1 MSSRKEKPM
10 TRIHAS
16 SFLSALL
23 ALFVGAAAAQG
34 TGTGTSGTGTG
45 TGSTGPAAGS
55 GTADKAA
62 AKSPAAPADKA
73 DKAGGKLSRADTAF
87 LKQAAQNG
95 HAEVESSKLA
105 VTKAANTQVKGFAQQ
120 MVDDHTKANQELAAL
135 AASKGVDVPKEPSVA
150 QKAKMK
156 ALSAADGANFDKRYA
171 DSMGVSA
178 HQDTIKLFQKAAT
191 GANDPD
197 VKAFATKT
205 LPTLQ
210 HHLQMAQDLKNTTA
224 KEGNVKAPGD
234 KKQ

>member
-1 MSSRKEKPM
+1 M
-10 TRIHAS
+10 TRSDARP
-16 SFLSALL
+16 FVSALL

-34 TGTGTSGTGTG
+34 TGTGTTGAG
-45 TGSTGPAAGS
+45 TGSTGPAAGG
-55 GTADKAA
+55 GTSDKAA
-62 AKSPAAPADKA
+62 AKSPAAPPADKA
-73 DKAGGKLSRADTAF
+73 DKAGGKLSRADAAF

-135 AASKGVDVPKEPSVA
+135 AASKGVEVPNEPSVA

-156 ALSAADGANFDKRYA
+156 VLSSADGANFDKRYA
-171 DSMGVSA
+171 DSMGVAA
-178 HQDTIKLFQKAAT
+178 HQDTIKLFQKAAS

-197 VKAFATKT
+197 VKAFASKT
-205 LPTLQ
+205 LSTLQ
-210 HHLQMAQDLKNTTA
+210 HHLQMAQDLKTATA

>member
-10 TRIHAS
+10 TRIHAR

-62 AKSPAAPADKA
+62 AKSPT
-73 DKAGGKLSRADTAF
+73 DKAGGKLSRADEAF

-210 HHLQMAQDLKNTTA
+210 HHLQMAQDLKSTTA

>member
-1 MSSRKEKPM
+1 M
-10 TRIHAS
+10 TRAPHVRPL
-16 SFLSALL
+16 LSALV

-45 TGSTGPAAGS
+45 STGPASGS

-62 AKSPAAPADKA
+62 AKSAAATADK
-73 DKAGGKLSRADTAF
+73 GGKLSRADIAF

-105 VTKAANTQVKGFAQQ
+105 VTKASHTQVKGFAQQ

-135 AASKGVDVPKEPSVA
+135 ASSKGVDVPKEPSVA

-156 ALSAADGANFDKRYA
+156 VLESADGANFDKRYA
-171 DSMGVSA
+171 DSMGVAA
-178 HQDTIKLFQKAAT
+178 HRDTLKLFQKAAA
-191 GANDPD
+191 GATDPD
-197 VKAFATKT
+197 VKAFAAKT

-210 HHLQMAQDLKNTTA
+210 HHLQMAQDLKTATA
-224 KEGNVKAPGD
+224 KQGNTKAPGD

>member
-1 MSSRKEKPM
+1 M
-10 TRIHAS
+10 TRIDAR
-16 SFLSALL
+16 LLLPALL
-23 ALFVGAAAAQG
+23 ALAVGAAGAQ
-34 TGTGTSGTGTG
+34 GTG

-62 AKSPAAPADKA
+62 AKSPAAPADKSA
-73 DKAGGKLSRADTAF
+73 DKSTTKAGGKLARADVAF

-105 VTKAANTQVKGFAQQ
+105 VTKASNTQVKGFAQQ
-120 MVDDHTKANQELAAL
+120 MVDDHTKANEELAAL

-156 ALSAADGANFDKRYA
+156 MLSSADGANFDKRYA
-171 DSMGVSA
+171 DAMGVAA
-178 HQDTIKLFQKAAT
+178 HQDTVKLFQKAAASAT
-191 GANDPD
+191 DPD
-197 VKAFATKT
+197 VKAFAAKS

-210 HHLQMAQDLKNTTA
+210 HHLQMAQELKATTA
-224 KEGNVKAPGD
+224 KAGNTKAPGD